1 MTEIYALVAG
11 TLYGLLIGIIP
22 SAGATTGLVALFGFI
37 SHFANEPYLG
47 VIFCMAVVAAS
58 TTGDTYTGVL
68 LGIPGANSASNN
80 GGWFSSLRKKDK
92 QHMQLQQR

>member
-1 MTEIYALVAG
+1 MNEIIALLGG

-22 SAGATTGLVALFGFI
+22 GAGATTGLVAIFSFIHLFG
-37 SHFANEPYLG
+37 ADPYLG

-68 LGIPGANSASNN
+68 LGIPGANSAAATMVD
-80 GGWFSSLRKKDK
+80 GFPLALKGLSLI
-92 QHMQLQQR
+92 HI